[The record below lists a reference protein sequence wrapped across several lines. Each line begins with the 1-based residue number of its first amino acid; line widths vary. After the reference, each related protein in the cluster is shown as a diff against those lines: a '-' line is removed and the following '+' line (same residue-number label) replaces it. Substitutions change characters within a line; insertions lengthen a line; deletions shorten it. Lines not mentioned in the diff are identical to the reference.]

1 MISKFIASFV
11 GGISLQKI
19 TITSV
24 IAGLGGFVA
33 WFLGGWDEL
42 IICHL
47 TMMVIDYL
55 TGVAKA
61 IYQKKLSSKVG
72 FRGIIKKVLAL
83 LVIGLSAT
91 LTHILPEGVP
101 LREVTVLFFIANE
114 GFSILEN
121 ADGLIPLPKKL
132 RSVLA
137 QIQDKADTENCE
149 DTDNE
154 EAQADNTEE

>member
-11 GGISLQKI
+11 SGVSLQKI

-24 IAGLGGFVA
+24 IAGIGGFVA

-42 IICHL
+42 IICHITL
-47 TMMVIDYL
+47 MVIDYL

-72 FRGIIKKVLAL
+72 FRGIIKKFLSL
-83 LVIGLSAT
+83 LVIGLSVT
-91 LTHILPEGVP
+91 LQSILPEGLP
-101 LREVTVLFFIANE
+101 LREVTVLFFVANE

-121 ADGLIPLPKKL
+121 ADGLIPLPQKL
-132 RSVLA
+132 RSVLV
-137 QIQDKADTENCE
+137 QIQDKSDEKAQISQEKLEENKE
-149 DTDNE
+149 
-154 EAQADNTEE
+154 